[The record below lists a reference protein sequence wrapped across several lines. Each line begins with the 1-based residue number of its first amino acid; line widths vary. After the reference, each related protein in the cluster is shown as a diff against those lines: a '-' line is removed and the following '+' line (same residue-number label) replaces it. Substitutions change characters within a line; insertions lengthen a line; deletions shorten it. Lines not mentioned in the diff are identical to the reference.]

1 MNDAPFVLCE
11 NLVKIHKVANIEVVA
26 LQGLDLRLQPGEL
39 LGIVGSSGS
48 GKSTLLNVLGGL
60 DRPSAGKAIVGG
72 HNLLTMSTHQ
82 LNEYRR
88 LQVGFVW
95 QQGGRNLVPYLTA
108 KQNVELPMLLA
119 GRSLRRASNRAAELL
134 EAVGLGKRM
143 NHTIHGMSGGEQQRA
158 AIAIALANEPPL
170 LLADEPTGE
179 LDSATALMIYQLF
192 RDIQTRYGVTVIIV
206 SHDREIA
213 RHVDRVVGIQDGK
226 VATEIGVHTGGVM
239 RTVLDSAGRLQ
250 IPKAVRQQLG
260 IAGQVTME
268 TTDEG
273 ILVKPVRL

>member
-1 MNDAPFVLCE
+1 MVPY
-11 NLVKIHKVANIEVVA
+11 VV
-26 LQGLDLRLQPGEL
+26 PGTV
-39 LGIVGSSGS
+39 LGI
-48 GKSTLLNVLGGL
+48 
-60 DRPSAGKAIVGG
+60 
-72 HNLLTMSTHQ
+72 
-82 LNEYRR
+82 
-88 LQVGFVW
+88 GF
-95 QQGGRNLVPYLTA
+95 
-108 KQNVELPMLLA
+108 
-119 GRSLRRASNRAAELL
+119 AS
-134 EAVGLGKRM
+134 VF
-143 NHTIHGMSGGEQQRA
+143 
-158 AIAIALANEPPL
+158 NEPPL